1 MADAQQ
7 NQLQFH
13 EARASFLDGTGSQMI
28 MLSWRRPDGLLKG
41 VNVLYQDQWG
51 IKDCYGTDEMNIKRW
66 TEIVSEMNEQ
76 GVGSFQ
82 VPLEFARAL
91 IAEARALN
99 KRTHRKL
106 PIAYAI
112 WRPPI
117 EGEVLSTKKTSPI
130 LTRLE
135 LSDLTPDALQLAK
148 RGDELYRLPE
158 FTSWMFEPLDRVQ
171 LYIDRYWLNHGLFGA
186 PNASYRGRGRRND
199 KNQKAQLD
207 LEAII
212 SEAINE
218 LVDDKWRGIYE
229 VRLLRQ
235 GILLQ
240 LADRKEDA
248 DLVRAVASALHPGSS
263 LAAEEQPFL
272 RAMFRLSIEQG
283 PFRAIAEALEAA
295 KFGPMPIKLFPGD
308 E

>member
-1 MADAQQ
+1 IDALEQLGEIATHQTIPALNYLITHSSNRQVKQYARTALAKLTMQSAPGTEDAALAAAQQ
-7 NQLQFH
+7 QQLQFH
-13 EARASFLDGTGSQMI
+13 EARVSHLDGVGSQMI
-28 MLSWRRPDGLLKG
+28 MLAWRRSDGLLKG

-112 WRPPI
+112 WRPLI
-117 EGEVLSTKKTSPI
+117 EGEVPSTKKTSPI
-130 LTRLE
+130 STRLE
-135 LSDLTPDALQLAK
+135 LSDLTPDALQLAI

-171 LYIDRYWLNHGLFGA
+171 PYIDRYWLNH
-186 PNASYRGRGRRND
+186 
-199 KNQKAQLD
+199 
-207 LEAII
+207 
-212 SEAINE
+212 
-218 LVDDKWRGIYE
+218 
-229 VRLLRQ
+229 
-235 GILLQ
+235 
-240 LADRKEDA
+240 
-248 DLVRAVASALHPGSS
+248 
-263 LAAEEQPFL
+263 
-272 RAMFRLSIEQG
+272 
-283 PFRAIAEALEAA
+283 
-295 KFGPMPIKLFPGD
+295 
-308 E
+308 